1 MWTEKYRPKIIG
13 EIVGNDNIK
22 GKFNQWLRQWNTSSK
37 PVLLQGPP
45 GVGKTTLVYA
55 LAHELNYHVIEINAS
70 DKRSK
75 NNLQILLEPLFQSN
89 TLFGEMTLV
98 LIEEIDGLDSRADYG
113 GVDFLINAIE
123 DLTIPLILTCNSIDT
138 KNLSK
143 ITKKCQVFK
152 FKPIEPRQISIVLES
167 IKKNEKLTIS
177 FDDLVNISKFSQG
190 DLRYAVNS
198 LQTFDSTADYSRNFI
213 TKSLSLE
220 QGINGYFHASDTE
233 QAMNSI
239 SNTNSNPND
248 ILRAIFSSVIS
259 NSKKLPNNELST
271 ILSKISEIDLL
282 LARIL
287 KTHEWRQLRYF
298 NSLLVYS
305 LFQHLH
311 NRPITFSLYQNP
323 FPLQVRIWNDGR
335 NFRTIVRLLNQYM
348 NESTENIVD
357 LLPFFILILS
367 TQQDRNNF
375 LIRLGLEDK
384 EINTINREIIN
395 FTKPD

>member
-75 NNLQILLEPLFQSN
+75 NNLQTLLEPLFQSN

>member
-75 NNLQILLEPLFQSN
+75 NNLQTLLEPLFQSN

-143 ITKKCQVFK
+143 ITKKCQLFK

>member
-1 MWTEKYRPKIIG
+1 MWTEKYRPKVIG

-22 GKFNQWLRQWNTSSK
+22 GKFNQWLRQWNSSSK

-55 LAHELNYHVIEINAS
+55 LSHELNYHVIEINAS

-75 NNLQILLEPLFQSN
+75 NNLQTLLEPLFQSN

-113 GVDFLINAIE
+113 GIDFLINAIE

-143 ITKKCQVFK
+143 IIKKCQVFK
-152 FKPIEPRQISIVLES
+152 FKPIEPREISLFLES

-190 DLRYAVNS
+190 DLRYAINS
-198 LQTFDSTADYSRNFI
+198 LQTFDSTADQSRNFVI
-213 TKSLSLE
+213 KSLSLE
-220 QGINGYFHASDTE
+220 KGVDGYFHASDTDH
-233 QAMNSI
+233 AMNYI

-248 ILRAIFSSVIS
+248 ILRAIFSSVLS
-259 NSKKLPNNELST
+259 NSKKLSNNELST

-282 LARIL
+282 LAKIL

-298 NSLLVYS
+298 NSMLVYS
-305 LFQHLH
+305 LFQHLQ
-311 NRPITFSLYQNP
+311 NLPINFSLYQNP

-335 NFRTIVRLLNQYM
+335 NFRTIVHLLNQYM

-367 TQQDRNNF
+367 THQDRNNF

-395 FTKPD
+395 FTKHD

>member
-1 MWTEKYRPKIIG
+1 MRTEKYRPKVIG
-13 EIVGNDNIK
+13 KIVGNDNIK
-22 GKFNQWLRQWNTSSK
+22 GKFNQWLRNWHESSK

-55 LAHELNYHVIEINAS
+55 LAKELTYHVIELNAS
-70 DKRSK
+70 DKRTK
-75 NNLQILLEPLFQSN
+75 NNLQTLLEPLFQST
-89 TLFGEMTLV
+89 TLFGKKTLV

-113 GVDFLINAIE
+113 GVDFLVNAIE
-123 DLTIPLILTCNSIDT
+123 DLTIPLILTCNSTDS

-152 FKPIEPRQISIVLES
+152 FKPIDIREISIVLEL
-167 IKKNEKLTIS
+167 IAKNEKLTIS
-177 FDDLVNISKFSQG
+177 LADLINISKYSQG

-198 LQTFDSTADYSRNFI
+198 LQTFDSTADQSRNFV

-220 QGINGYFHASDTE
+220 QGVSGYFKASDTE
-233 QAMNSI
+233 EAMNSI
-239 SNTNSNPND
+239 SNTKSNPND

-259 NSKKLPNNELST
+259 SSKKIPNNELST
-271 ILSKISEIDLL
+271 ILSTISDIDLL
-282 LARIL
+282 LGRIL
-287 KTHEWRQLRYF
+287 KTREWRQLRYF

-305 LFQHLH
+305 LFQHLQ
-311 NRPITFSLYQNP
+311 NRPINFSLYQNP

-335 NFRTIVRLLNQYM
+335 NFRTIVRLLNKYM

-357 LLPFFILILS
+357 LIPFFILILS
-367 TQQDRNNF
+367 TQQDRNTF

-395 FTKPD
+395 FTKYD

>member
-75 NNLQILLEPLFQSN
+75 NNLQTLLEPLFQSN

-123 DLTIPLILTCNSIDT
+123 DLTIPLILTCNSINT